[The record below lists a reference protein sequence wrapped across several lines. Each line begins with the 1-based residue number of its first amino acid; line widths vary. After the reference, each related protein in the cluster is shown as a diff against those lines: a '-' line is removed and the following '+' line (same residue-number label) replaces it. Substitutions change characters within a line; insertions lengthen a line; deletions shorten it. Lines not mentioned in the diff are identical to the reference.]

1 MARKKK
7 NKNADSQ
14 GGNMSLTGHLK
25 ELRNRVVVSL
35 VVLIAGMIFCFS
47 YAERVVTMLT
57 DIGVQFGYEF
67 VYIRPQELLL
77 VYFSISLIGALVIA
91 LPVIAYEIFAFCGP
105 GLKKREKAFLLLAM
119 IFGTIFFGL
128 GVLFVYK
135 IMMPFMLRFLI
146 SFSHQVIVSASI
158 SIQEYMTFMMSVF
171 LIFGMIFELPV
182 LSVILTGLGLIKPV
196 WLIKARKVMI
206 VVIFFM
212 AAIFTPPDIVSQIMV
227 AIPIIL
233 LYELSI
239 ILSRI
244 CYRFRR
250 KEKEK
255 AEAEDESDEDEAEDD
270 AD

>member
-105 GLKKREKAFLLLAM
+105 GLKKREQVFLLLAM

-171 LIFGMIFELPV
+171 LIFGVIFELPV

>member
-1 MARKKK
+1 MTKKKK
-7 NKNADSQ
+7 NKKTASQ
-14 GGNMSLTGHLK
+14 GGNMSLTGHLR

-35 VVLIAGMIFCFS
+35 VVLIIGVIVCFS

-57 DIGVQFGYEF
+57 DIGLQFGYEF

-77 VYFSISLIGALVIA
+77 VYFSISLIGALIIA

-105 GLKKREKAFLLLAM
+105 GLKKKEKAFLLLAM
-119 IFGTIFFGL
+119 IFGTVFFGL

-146 SFSHQVIVSASI
+146 SFSHQVIISASI
-158 SIQEYMTFMMSVF
+158 SIQEYIAFMMSVF
-171 LIFGMIFELPV
+171 LIFGVIFELPV
-182 LSVILTGLGLIKPV
+182 LSVILTGLGLIKPQ
-196 WLIKARKVMI
+196 WLVKARKVMI

-227 AIPIIL
+227 AIPIIF

-244 CYRFRR
+244 CYKFKR
-250 KEKEK
+250 KEKEDD
-255 AEAEDESDEDEAEDD
+255 EDEDESGEDLPENEEE
-270 AD
+270 

>member
-35 VVLIAGMIFCFS
+35 VVLIVGVIVCFS
-47 YAERVVTMLT
+47 YSERVVTLLT
-57 DIGVQFGYEF
+57 DIGVQYGYEF

-171 LIFGMIFELPV
+171 LIFGVIFELPV
-182 LSVILTGLGLIKPV
+182 LSVILTGLGLIKPQ

-212 AAIFTPPDIVSQIMV
+212 AAVFTPPDIVSQIMV

>member
-25 ELRNRVVVSL
+25 ELRNRIVVSL
-35 VVLIAGMIFCFS
+35 VVLIVGVIVCFS
-47 YAERVVTMLT
+47 YSERVVTLLT
-57 DIGVQFGYEF
+57 DIGVQYGYEF

-171 LIFGMIFELPV
+171 LIFGVIFELPV

>member
-171 LIFGMIFELPV
+171 LIFGVIFELPV

-244 CYRFRR
+244 CYRFKR

-255 AEAEDESDEDEAEDD
+255 AEAEDESDEDEPEDD

>member
-25 ELRNRVVVSL
+25 ELRNRIVVSL
-35 VVLIAGMIFCFS
+35 VVLIVGVIVCFS
-47 YAERVVTMLT
+47 YSERVVTLLT
-57 DIGVQFGYEF
+57 DIGVQYGYEF

-171 LIFGMIFELPV
+171 LIFGVIFELPV
-182 LSVILTGLGLIKPV
+182 LSVILTGLGLIKPQ

>member
-1 MARKKK
+1 MTRKK

-35 VVLIAGMIFCFS
+35 IVLIAGMIFCFS
-47 YAERVVTMLT
+47 YAERVVAILT

-77 VYFSISLIGALVIA
+77 VYFSISLIGALIVA

-119 IFGTIFFGL
+119 IFGTFFFGL

-146 SFSHQVIVSASI
+146 SFSHQVIVTASI
-158 SIQEYMTFMMSVF
+158 SIQEYMSFMISVF
-171 LIFGMIFELPV
+171 LIFGVIFELPV
-182 LSVILTGLGLIKPV
+182 LSVILTGLGLIKPQ

-212 AAIFTPPDIVSQIMV
+212 AAVFTPPDIVSQIMV
-227 AIPIIL
+227 AIPIIV

-239 ILSRI
+239 FLSRI

-255 AEAEDESDEDEAEDD
+255 TEAEDESDEEETPDEED
-270 AD
+270 

>member
-171 LIFGMIFELPV
+171 LIFGVIFELPV

>member
-128 GVLFVYK
+128 GVWFVYK

-171 LIFGMIFELPV
+171 LIFGVIFELPV

-255 AEAEDESDEDEAEDD
+255 AEAEDEDEPEDETE
-270 AD
+270 

>member
-128 GVLFVYK
+128 GVWFVYK

-171 LIFGMIFELPV
+171 LIFGVIFELPV

>member
-171 LIFGMIFELPV
+171 LIFGVIFELPV
-182 LSVILTGLGLIKPV
+182 LSVILTGLGLIKPQ

-212 AAIFTPPDIVSQIMV
+212 AAVFTPPDIVSQIMV

>member
-105 GLKKREKAFLLLAM
+105 GLKKREQVFLLLAM

-171 LIFGMIFELPV
+171 LIFGVIFELPV
-182 LSVILTGLGLIKPV
+182 LSVILTGLGLIKPQ

-212 AAIFTPPDIVSQIMV
+212 AAVFTPPDIVSQIMV
-227 AIPIIL
+227 AIPIVL

-244 CYRFRR
+244 CYRFKR

-255 AEAEDESDEDEAEDD
+255 AEAEDESDEDEPEDD

>member
-25 ELRNRVVVSL
+25 ELRNRIVVSL
-35 VVLIAGMIFCFS
+35 VVLIVGVIVCFS
-47 YAERVVTMLT
+47 YSERVVTLLT
-57 DIGVQFGYEF
+57 DIGVQYGYEF

-171 LIFGMIFELPV
+171 LIFGVIFELPV

-212 AAIFTPPDIVSQIMV
+212 AAVFTPPDIVSQIMV

>member
-1 MARKKK
+1 MAKKKK

-171 LIFGMIFELPV
+171 LIFGVIFELPV
-182 LSVILTGLGLIKPV
+182 LSVILTGLGLIKPQ

-212 AAIFTPPDIVSQIMV
+212 AAVFTPPDIVSQIMV